1 MLWNALAGWSV
12 KSCVVRPS
20 NTGLSRLDTASDYL
34 ADNPSLSNLIRMEI
48 ARPGSGR
55 NNGWLPPCASAVLGT
70 PCLWQYLQC
79 I

>member
-20 NTGLSRLDTASDYL
+20 NAGLSRLDTASDYL
-34 ADNPSLSNLIRMEI
+34 ADNPTLSNLIRMGI

-55 NNGWLPPCASAVLGT
+55 NNG
-70 PCLWQYLQC
+70 
-79 I
+79 